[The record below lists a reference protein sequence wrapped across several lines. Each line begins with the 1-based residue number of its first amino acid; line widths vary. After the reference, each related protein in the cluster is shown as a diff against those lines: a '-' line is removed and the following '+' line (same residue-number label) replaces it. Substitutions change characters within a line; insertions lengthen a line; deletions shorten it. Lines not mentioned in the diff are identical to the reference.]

1 MIYIRRAAD
10 RGSADHGW
18 LDTRHTFSFADY
30 YDPEFMGFGHLRV
43 INEDRVSPGAGFGRH
58 PHRDME
64 IITYVL
70 EGGLA
75 HKDSTGSGGVIR
87 PGDVQVMS
95 AGTGVT
101 HSEMNASKDE
111 PVHFM
116 QIWIIPE
123 RPGAKPRYDQK
134 SFELEGRRDR
144 LQLLVSGDGADG
156 SLGIGQDAR
165 LYAAELAEGKS
176 VEHRLDGGR
185 HAWLQVARGAVDL
198 DEHHIEAGDGV
209 AIAEE
214 DVVKVTASEPS
225 EILLFDLP

>member
-1 MIYIRRAAD
+1 MIHIRRSGD
-10 RGSADHGW
+10 RGRADHGW

-30 YDPEFMGFGHLRV
+30 YDPDFMGFGHLRV
-43 INEDRVSPGAGFGRH
+43 INEDRVAPGTGFGRH

-75 HKDSTGSGGVIR
+75 HQDSTGSGGVIR
-87 PGDVQVMS
+87 PGEVQVMS

-116 QIWIIPE
+116 QIWIVPE
-123 RPGAKPRYDQK
+123 RRGLRPRYDQRR
-134 SFELEGRRDR
+134 FEAEGRRDR
-144 LQLLVSGDGADG
+144 LQLLVSKDGADG
-156 SLGIGQDAR
+156 SLSIGQDAR
-165 LYAAELAEGKS
+165 LYAAELGEGKTI
-176 VEHRLDGGR
+176 EYRIDGAR
-185 HAWLQVARGAVDL
+185 RAWLQIARGSVQL
-198 DEHHIEAGDGV
+198 EEHRIEAGDGV

-214 DVVKVTASEPS
+214 DELRITANESSEV
-225 EILLFDLP
+225 LLFDLP